1 MSGEPAVVVALR
13 RRARKPC
20 RRGFLPLLAM
30 VLLVPF
36 LQGGTCTMYGESW
49 PGGIGAILGHSSDEH
64 RLFVREVP
72 PDSPSAEAGLQPGDE
87 VLQIDGRDVAEMELS
102 EVVVALHGEVDT
114 KVKLHVRRGEETL
127 DFDVLRAPYREP

>member
-1 MSGEPAVVVALR
+1 VFAAFR
-13 RRARKPC
+13 RSARKPC
-20 RRGFLPLLAM
+20 PRAFLPLLAT
-30 VLLVPF
+30 VLLVPV
-36 LQGGTCTMYGESW
+36 LQGATCTMFGESW

-72 PDSPSAEAGLQPGDE
+72 ADSPAAEAGLQPGDE

-102 EVVVALHGEVDT
+102 EVVAALHGQVDT

-127 DFDVLRAPYREP
+127 DFEVTRAPYREP